1 MAPACGSEADP
12 EERIKSRIASLSLD
26 RPAKNQHIY
35 LLKKK
40 GST

>member
-1 MAPACGSEADP
+1 MAPACGSEANS
-12 EERIKSRIASLSLD
+12 EEAIKRRMISLSLD

-40 GST
+40 EST